1 MFLRSLSL
9 RNFAGSETRDLDGLQ
24 PGLNV
29 VVGDNEAGKSTLLLA
44 LRSAFFQRH
53 RAQTEVVR
61 LFAPYGRQVRPEVTV
76 EFETG
81 GESYRLRKGFLQK
94 PDAELTWATGSLTGE
109 AVEERL
115 AEIFRFNHS
124 GARKVKEGDYPGA
137 FGLLWADQGRA
148 FQGLDLGQGRDAV
161 AASLEGEV
169 AQVLGGDRGR
179 SLLALAKARH
189 DRFFTDRGRVSVNS
203 PLKAVEDRLADLGR
217 ELNEREALARGYQE
231 KIERLHRQRDRL
243 RGYERDDVVR
253 QAERAL
259 RAAEETLAGLGAL
272 QREAGEAQRALRQAE
287 MARETS
293 AERLKAR
300 DTASEA
306 LRGAQARAGETAERL
321 SEGEARLA
329 REVEVSTRVGARL
342 EAARAAEE
350 RLAAQAGQAARRA
363 EARQLAA
370 ELAADDARHARA
382 IALVQERDAV
392 AQPEP
397 GLDAALLKTLDALE
411 RAARE
416 AAIRLE
422 GASPVLRLYPL
433 DGRTARTA
441 DAPVMPGEVLR
452 IGRLTRL
459 ELEGFGAIEIEP
471 GGDGEAL
478 GREADRTRRA
488 LADKLR
494 TIGASD
500 VDEARRRVRESEE
513 RARARERLDAQIRLL
528 VPEGLA
534 ALAGRMAARR
544 AQLARTDEPE
554 PVEGAAGSWDE
565 ARRELAEAERAMASA
580 GRTLSQAREALGALR
595 SEAAHAEAEAR
606 RRGAELAE
614 AERDRPRAALLADL
628 AAADTERA
636 GRALAFTQRREA
648 LEAADPDTA
657 RRTMEAR
664 QRALAAVRE
673 DQTRLQAEVATLEGE
688 LGAQGLVSLHSEI
701 ERLQGEIAA
710 AEMQRQRLSLEAEAS
725 RLLHQTLL
733 DAQREARESWLGP
746 IKQRVAPYL
755 RLLHSESDVE
765 FDESTLEIAALRR
778 RGTEE
783 RFDRLSMGAREQVAV
798 VTRLALAEVLK
809 RGGHPAAVILDDALV
824 NTDEVRLQRMHM
836 ALQRAAD
843 TGLQVIVLTCRE
855 RDFRDLGA
863 PIIRL

>member
-1 MFLRSLSL
+1 MRLRSLSL
-9 RNFAGSETRDLDGLQ
+9 RNFAGSEARDLDGFQ

-44 LRSAFFQRH
+44 LRSALFQRH
-53 RAQTEVVR
+53 RAQTEVIR
-61 LFAPYGRQVRPEVTV
+61 LLAPYGRQVRPEVVV

-94 PDAELTWATGSLTGE
+94 PEAELTWATGSLTGE

-124 GARKVKEGDYPGA
+124 GARKAKEGDYPGA

-179 SLLALAKARH
+179 SLLLLAKARH

-203 PLKAVEDRLADLGR
+203 PLKAVEDRLAELGR
-217 ELNEREALARGYQE
+217 DLAERETLARSYQD

-253 QAERAL
+253 AAERSL
-259 RAAEETLAGLGAL
+259 RAAEEALAGLGAL
-272 QREAGEAQRALRQAE
+272 QREADEAKRALRQAE
-287 MARETS
+287 LAREASVERIRARETS
-293 AERLKAR
+293 THAARRAE
-300 DTASEA
+300 
-306 LRGAQARAGETAERL
+306 AQASETAERL
-321 SEGEARLA
+321 AEGEARLTREAEALTHTEA
-329 REVEVSTRVGARL
+329 RV
-342 EAARAAEE
+342 EAARALEE
-350 RLAAQAGQAARRA
+350 RLAAHAGRAARRA

-370 ELAADDARHARA
+370 ALVAAEARHAQA
-382 IALVQERDAV
+382 SALVEKRAAV
-392 AQPEP
+392 SRSEP
-397 GLDAALLKTLDALE
+397 GFDAGLLKTLDALE

-422 GASPVLRLYPL
+422 GASPVLRLLPL
-433 DGRTARTA
+433 DGRGARA
-441 DAPVMPGEVLR
+441 DGSPLEAGSALR
-452 IGRLTRL
+452 IDRPLRIDL
-459 ELEGFGAIEIEP
+459 DGFGTIEIEP
-471 GGDGEAL
+471 GGDGETL
-478 GREADRTRRA
+478 RREADRAA
-488 LADKLR
+488 LALGAKLR
-494 TIGASD
+494 AVGAPD
-500 VDEARRRVRESEE
+500 ADDARRRARENEERVRE
-513 RARARERLDAQIRLL
+513 RDRLDAQVRLL

-534 ALAGRMAARR
+534 ALAETIAADRTRLADQQESEPADEDVGDWDGARRDLADAERSAGAAR
-544 AQLARTDEPE
+544 QSVAR
-554 PVEGAAGSWDE
+554 
-565 ARRELAEAERAMASA
+565 
-580 GRTLSQAREALGALR
+580 AREAVAALR
-595 SEAAHAEAEAR
+595 SEAAHAGADAHRRAE
-606 RRGAELAE
+606 ELRD
-614 AERDRPRAALLADL
+614 AERDRPHAALVADL

-636 GRALAFTQRREA
+636 GRALAFAQRRDA
-648 LEAADPDTA
+648 LEAADPETA
-657 RRTMEAR
+657 RRTLESR

-673 DQTRLQAEVATLEGE
+673 DQSRLQAEVATLEGE
-688 LGAQGLVSLHSEI
+688 LGSQGLVSLHPEI
-701 ERLQGEIAA
+701 ERLRGEIAA
-710 AEMQRQRLSLEAEAS
+710 AEAQRQRLALEAEAS
-725 RLLHQTLL
+725 RLLHQTLA

-755 RLLHSESDVE
+755 RLLHAESDVE

-836 ALQRAAD
+836 VLQRAAD
-843 TGLQVIVLTCRE
+843 MGLQVIVLTCRE